1 MGPSGSPRRRL
12 GPTLEVTNRD
22 PHQEDVQLPG
32 RNAAQAASLRSGAGD
47 WSLRWARMSR
57 PLELRPTSPVAV
69 ALSGGADSVFLLH
82 LIARSIPRP
91 KVMAIHVDHGLRGSE
106 SGGDA
111 EFCARLCAKLGIP
124 FARRIVEIDPEAS
137 DLEARAREARYR
149 ALAEEATAASIPTLL
164 TGHHEDDAVE
174 TLLMRWMRGTDLA
187 GLAGLRRETVLGKAH
202 AQDVKLRVLR
212 PLVALR
218 REEVRSALRAEGL
231 EWREDS
237 SNTST
242 RFTRNRVRH
251 QVLPEIE
258 ASCGEEGVENF
269 FDFAR
274 AIESFED
281 EIADRT
287 AHIQWEPVAHEA
299 ARRSTLMPDLGGRVR
314 REVLTEL
321 ENPFMRRALGR
332 LIGEGT
338 GQRPGKDFLSHLAED
353 ISEGR
358 TGRREVHQG
367 WSVQLQSDAMHL
379 TPPSGSM
386 TAPPGTGSSS
396 GSSSGSNQ
404 ASAAPS
410 ASGTAVAEPQ
420 GQLPVRAQ
428 LAAEE
433 TAPPRLEAEP
443 MCDEL
448 AATPPKHELK
458 GEIDY
463 EIQAAPRQ
471 APTTI
476 TGQGLALG
484 VPGSIQLPDGR
495 SIHADFVAAGEVPSM
510 STTVV
515 EIDAAHS
522 DGLRVRFERPGD
534 RFWPLGA
541 PGHKPLR
548 RFLGSVGIPREERGQ
563 VPVVVSGED
572 IVWVAGVRIADQ
584 HKVTAATKRRIR
596 LSMRGAR
603 GE

>member
-1 MGPSGSPRRRL
+1 M
-12 GPTLEVTNRD
+12 
-22 PHQEDVQLPG
+22 
-32 RNAAQAASLRSGAGD
+32 
-47 WSLRWARMSR
+47 
-57 PLELRPTSPVAV
+57 

-91 KVMAIHVDHGLRGSE
+91 KALAIHVDHGLRGSE

-124 FARRIVEIDPEAS
+124 FARRVVEIDPEAG

-149 ALAEEATAASIPTLL
+149 ALAEEASAAGIPVLL

-174 TLLMRWMRGTDLA
+174 TLLMRWMRGTDMA

-202 AQDVKLRVLR
+202 AETVKLRVLR

-218 REEVRSALRAEGL
+218 REEVRSALRREGL

-258 ASCGEEGVENF
+258 AKCGEEGVENF

-299 ARRSTLMPDLGGRVR
+299 ARRSTSMPDLGGRVR
-314 REVLTEL
+314 RETLADL
-321 ENPFMRRALGR
+321 EAPFMRRALGR

-338 GQRPGKDFLSHLAED
+338 GKRPGRDFLSHLAED
-353 ISEGR
+353 ITEGR

-379 TPPSGSM
+379 TPPSGSL
-386 TAPPGTGSSS
+386 TGSP
-396 GSSSGSNQ
+396 GSSPSEISQGGTAIAEPVSQTKARPAPKAPKVEGAAQ
-404 ASAAPS
+404 ASPHAERPQEAPLS
-410 ASGTAVAEPQ
+410 RPLAEGAP
-420 GQLPVRAQ
+420 AT
-428 LAAEE
+428 E
-433 TAPPRLEAEP
+433 TEY
-443 MCDEL
+443 EL
-448 AATPPKHELK
+448 QP
-458 GEIDY
+458 
-463 EIQAAPRQ
+463 APRQ

-476 TGQGLALG
+476 TGHGLALG
-484 VPGSIQLPDGR
+484 IPGSVQLPDGR
-495 SIHADFVAAGEVPSM
+495 SIHAEFVTSGDATDS
-510 STTVV
+510 STTTV
-515 EIDAAHS
+515 EIDAAQA

-563 VPVVVSGED
+563 VPVVVSSED
-572 IVWVAGVRIADQ
+572 ILWVAGVRIAEH
-584 HKVTAATKRRIR
+584 HKVTETTARRIR